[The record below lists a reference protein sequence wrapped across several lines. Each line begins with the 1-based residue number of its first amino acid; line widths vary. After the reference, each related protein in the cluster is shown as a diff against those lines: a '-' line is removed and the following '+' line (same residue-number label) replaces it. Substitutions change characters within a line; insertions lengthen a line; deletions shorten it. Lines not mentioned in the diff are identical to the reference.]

1 MPLACFDSKVIN
13 GWGLMLGHTIH
24 LSFSHKME
32 GMEGIHLN
40 FFECLSDYSLILP
53 NAWSFLGFYL
63 PLSFP
68 PQFIFPHIQPV
79 SLPPMFGS
87 ALLSIF
93 SIPFAPLIFYFF
105 STTFYKPTAHS
116 SPLKHSH
123 QCQKSF
129 SAIAVSSRWGEGL
142 PT

>member
-53 NAWSFLGFYL
+53 NA
-63 PLSFP
+63 
-68 PQFIFPHIQPV
+68 
-79 SLPPMFGS
+79 
-87 ALLSIF
+87 
-93 SIPFAPLIFYFF
+93 
-105 STTFYKPTAHS
+105 
-116 SPLKHSH
+116 
-123 QCQKSF
+123 
-129 SAIAVSSRWGEGL
+129 
-142 PT
+142 